1 LSIAD
6 GRGRFGGPFAGKR
19 HDPSVILFNHDC
31 DKAEMMTEAQVHK
44 VRFEPVGIEMEVEEG
59 ETVLDAAFRQG
70 ISLMHGCKEGQ
81 CGSCKS
87 KLIDGDIE
95 LLKYSTFALPDYE
108 SETDHVLLCRTHAFS
123 DVSFELL
130 NYDEDLL
137 RRSIAVKSFAGRV
150 AKISELTSDIRLLE
164 IEIER
169 PLKFWAGQYVD
180 LTLGDGAIT
189 RAFSMANAP
198 GESSNLSFIIKK
210 YPNGAFSSQLDG
222 KLAVGD
228 QLTAKGPYGTCF
240 RREERPGPMLLIG
253 GGSGM
258 SPLWSILADH
268 IASGEQR
275 PVRFF
280 YGARTRAD
288 LFYLDELSAITAKL
302 KDFKFIPALS
312 HEADGGWEGETGFV
326 HEVVLRHLREDK
338 LIGAIDAYAC
348 GPTPMIDAVL
358 PVLQVNG
365 VEPDHIY
372 FDKFTPAVR

>member
-1 LSIAD
+1 MPVGTRA
-6 GRGRFGGPFAGKR
+6 
-19 HDPSVILFNHDC
+19 V
-31 DKAEMMTEAQVHK
+31 MTDVQVHK

-87 KLIDGDIE
+87 RLVDGDIE

-108 SETDHVLLCRTHAFS
+108 SENGHVLLCRTHAYS

-130 NYDEDLL
+130 NYDEDML
-137 RRSIAVKSFAGRV
+137 RRSIAVKTFRGRV
-150 AKISELTSDIRLLE
+150 AAITALTSDIRLLE
-164 IEIER
+164 IEIDK
-169 PLKFWAGQYVD
+169 PMKFWAGQYVD
-180 LTLGDGAIT
+180 LTIDDGRIT

-198 GESSNLSFIIKK
+198 GEDTRLRFIIKK

-222 KLAVGD
+222 GLGVGD
-228 QLTAKGPYGTCF
+228 AVMAKGPYGTCF

-268 IASGEQR
+268 IESREQR
-275 PVRFF
+275 PIRFF

-288 LFYLDELSAITAKL
+288 LFYLDELAAIGRQLA
-302 KDFKFIPALS
+302 DFKFVPALS
-312 HEADGGWEGETGFV
+312 HATADDHWDGETGFV
-326 HEVVLRHLREDK
+326 HEVVARHLRQEG
-338 LIGAIDAYAC
+338 LAGPIDAYAC

-358 PVLQVNG
+358 PILQVNG

>member
-1 LSIAD
+1 
-6 GRGRFGGPFAGKR
+6 
-19 HDPSVILFNHDC
+19 
-31 DKAEMMTEAQVHK
+31 MTDAQIHK
-44 VRFEPVGIEMEVEEG
+44 VRFEPVGVEMEVEEG

-87 KLIDGDIE
+87 KLIEGDIE

-137 RRSIAVKSFAGRV
+137 SRSIAVKSFAGRV
-150 AKISELTSDIRLLE
+150 VGVSALTSDIRLLE
-164 IEIER
+164 IELDR

-180 LTLGDGAIT
+180 LTLEDGGIT

-198 GESSNLSFIIKK
+198 GESARLSFIIKK

-222 KLAVGD
+222 KLGVGD
-228 QLTAKGPYGTCF
+228 AVTAKGPYGTCF

-288 LFYLDELSAITAKL
+288 LFYLEELAAIAAQL
-302 KDFKFIPALS
+302 
-312 HEADGGWEGETGFV
+312 EGFQI
-326 HEVVLRHLREDK
+326 RA
-338 LIGAIDAYAC
+338 GAVAR
-348 GPTPMIDAVL
+348 G
-358 PVLQVNG
+358 NW
-365 VEPDHIY
+365 
-372 FDKFTPAVR
+372 

>member
-1 LSIAD
+1 MS
-6 GRGRFGGPFAGKR
+6 
-19 HDPSVILFNHDC
+19 
-31 DKAEMMTEAQVHK
+31 EAQVHK
-44 VRFEPVGIEMEVEEG
+44 VRFEPVGVEMEVAEG

-70 ISLMHGCKEGQ
+70 ISVMHGCKEGQ

-87 KLIDGDIE
+87 KLVDGDIE

-108 SETDHVLLCRTHAFS
+108 SETGHVLLCRTHAYS

-137 RRSIAVKSFAGRV
+137 SRSIAVKAFAGRV
-150 AKISELTSDIRLLE
+150 TGISALTSDIRLLE
-164 IEIER
+164 IELDR

-180 LTLGDGAIT
+180 LTLEDSGIT

-198 GESSNLSFIIKK
+198 GESTNLRFIIKK
-210 YPNGAFSSQLDG
+210 YPNGAFSSKLDG
-222 KLAVGD
+222 ELGVGD
-228 QLTAKGPYGTCF
+228 AVVAKGPYGTCF
-240 RREERPGPMLLIG
+240 RREERTGPMLLIG

-258 SPLWSILADH
+258 SPLWSILTDH
-268 IASGEQR
+268 IESGEQR

-288 LFYLDELSAITAKL
+288 LFYLEELATIAAKL

-312 HEADGGWEGETGFV
+312 HAEAGEKWEGETGFI
-326 HEVVLRHLREDK
+326 HEVVLRHLRGEN
-338 LIGAIDAYAC
+338 LTGAIDAYAC

-358 PVLQVNG
+358 PILQMNG